1 MSTPELSRTLL
12 YLFSTLFGAYLLL
25 LLAIYFNQHKLLYL
39 PHLPSREIATTP
51 QAVGLTY
58 EELELNTADG
68 ERLHGWYIPTD
79 NARGTLLFF
88 HGNAGNLSHRLD
100 SLQIFHRL
108 NLNVLIFDYRGYG
121 RSSGQPSENGTQLDA
136 RAAWAYLVDER
147 GESPGH
153 IVLFGRSLGASIAAR
168 LATEKQ
174 PAALILESAF
184 ISVPELAAEL
194 YRWLPVRFLAR
205 LQYRTRDTLSHVHC
219 PVLVAHSPDD
229 EIIPYRHGRVL
240 YETAPPPKAFL
251 RLTGDHNMGFLLSG
265 ESYIHGIDAF
275 LATHLPTK
283 R

>member
-1 MSTPELSRTLL
+1 ML

-25 LLAIYFNQHKLLYL
+25 LLVIYFNQHKLLYL
-39 PHLPSREIATTP
+39 PHLPSREIVATP
-51 QAVGLTY
+51 PAVGLTY

-265 ESYIHGIDAF
+265 ESYMHGIDAF

>member
-1 MSTPELSRTLL
+1 ML

-25 LLAIYFNQHKLLYL
+25 LLVIYFNQHKLLYL
-39 PHLPSREIATTP
+39 PHLPSREIVATP

-58 EELELNTADG
+58 DELELNTADG

-265 ESYIHGIDAF
+265 ESYMHGIDAF